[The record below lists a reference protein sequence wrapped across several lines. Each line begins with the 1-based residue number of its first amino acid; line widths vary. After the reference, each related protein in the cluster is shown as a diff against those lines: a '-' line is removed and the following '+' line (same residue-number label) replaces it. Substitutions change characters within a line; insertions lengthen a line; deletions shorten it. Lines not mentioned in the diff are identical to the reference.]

1 MQGRRQAGYAT
12 PQGTTQDTPYGPL
25 SICLHWLIAAL
36 IFALIGIGFAMRRTE
51 IDPALQFSLYQW
63 HKSLGLT
70 VLALAALR
78 EIHWLF
84 ARHPQPVADLGPL
97 ERQASRTTHVV
108 LALLCLFVPLSGWAV
123 ASTSTL
129 AIPTLLFDRVLVP
142 ALPLARSAAGEA
154 FWSLVHAGS
163 AYLLLALAAL
173 HAAAALHHH
182 FIRRNGVLLR
192 MLGRPAAGNAGR
204 PDGTRGPARRG
215 TRR

>member
-1 MQGRRQAGYAT
+1 MQRRRQAGY
-12 PQGTTQDTPYGPL
+12 GTEYGTPYGTVA
-25 SICLHWLIAAL
+25 ICLHWLIAAL
-36 IFALIGIGFAMRRTE
+36 VLALIGTGFAMRRTE

-70 VLALAALR
+70 VLVLAALR
-78 EIHWLF
+78 EIHWLV
-84 ARHPQPVADLGPL
+84 ARHPEPVADLGPI

-108 LALLCLFVPLSGWAV
+108 LAILCLLVPLSGWAV

-129 AIPTLLFDRVLVP
+129 AIPTLLFDVVLVP
-142 ALPLARSAAGEA
+142 ALPFERSAAGEA
-154 FWSLVHAGS
+154 FWSLVHAWS

-182 FIRRNGVLLR
+182 FIRRNAVLLR
-192 MLGRPAAGNAGR
+192 MLGRPAAGGSSGR
-204 PDGTRGPARRG
+204 ARGG